1 MAYALAGRVG
11 RSLKAEVLGIAAVL
25 SLLATPA
32 HVQALGQL
40 LSVSEGTAEVSI
52 NCSNA
57 VMTTAPTFLA
67 APKGAAKYPFSMRC
81 TSPMKP
87 GVMTFSWEGSWT
99 PSETRRDRPNASES
113 LTITGYEPFLPA
125 RAPGGKIF
133 MYWTGSCTADP
144 WLQDGSCSRFGEYM
158 PEDLKAAFPNL
169 GTRPFPLT
177 GRRIS
182 PALKQQLINQY
193 QAANQPA
200 SPQSR
205 IQNMT
210 AQGQQSQ
217 VITQSQ
223 RLQATTMQSQ
233 ATLPK
238 SSSSAA
244 GNLARSGIFARGMEE
259 NGGPTSSQQLHET
272 QAEKAETSA
281 SAILEEGSGE
291 LPGAI
296 VLTIDHPLHIT
307 TATGASAILSPGTYE
322 VQPVLDLQIGLAKE
336 GHPTVL
342 LHASRSEHG
351 EALQHPLAMEIPGES
366 EQVYIILLTPD
377 GRRFDAQAS
386 RSERSRGTGQATTV
400 PDKTLQDAIRSAS
413 TQSRSVLPACRP
425 NPADIGPRWIPVPCM
440 MPLASA
446 P

>member
-1 MAYALAGRVG
+1 MTHALAGNVNRSWMVG
-11 RSLKAEVLGIAAVL
+11 MLEIAVLL

-40 LSVSEGTAEVSI
+40 LSVRQGPAEVSI
-52 NCSNA
+52 NCSSA

-113 LTITGYEPFLPA
+113 LTITGYEAFLPD

-144 WLQDGSCSRFGEYM
+144 WLQDGTCSRFGEYM
-158 PEDLKAAFPNL
+158 PDDLKAAFPNI

-182 PALKQQLINQY
+182 PVLKQQLIIQY

-223 RLQATTMQSQ
+223 RLQATTMQPQ

-244 GNLARSGIFARGMEE
+244 GNLARSGIFARGVEGKE
-259 NGGPTSSQQLHET
+259 GQASGQQPDKT
-272 QAEKAETSA
+272 QAENAETSDPA
-281 SAILEEGSGE
+281 VREEGPAETHAPS
-291 LPGAI
+291 
-296 VLTIDHPLHIT
+296 VLTIDHPLHII
-307 TATGASAILSPGTYE
+307 TATGASAVLSPGTYE
-322 VQPVLDLQIGLAKE
+322 VQPVLDVQIALAKE

-342 LHASRSEHG
+342 LHASRSEHS
-351 EALQHPLAMEIPGES
+351 ESLQHPLAMEILGES
-366 EQVYIILLTPD
+366 EHVHIILLTPD

-386 RSERSRGTGQATTV
+386 RSETSRGTGHATTV
-400 PDKTLQDAIRSAS
+400 PDRTLQEAIRSAS
-413 TQSRSVLPACRP
+413 AQSRGVLPACRP
-425 NPADIGPRWIPVPCM
+425 NPADIGPRWIPVPCTV
-440 MPLASA
+440 PLANV